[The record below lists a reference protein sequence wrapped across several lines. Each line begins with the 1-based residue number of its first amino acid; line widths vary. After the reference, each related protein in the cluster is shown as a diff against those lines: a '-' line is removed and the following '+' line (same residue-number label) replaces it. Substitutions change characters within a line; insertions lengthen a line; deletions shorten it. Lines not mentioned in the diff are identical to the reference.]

1 MEFQLVPFEEVLNH
15 ILSSIK
21 RKTEVERVPLS
32 RAVGRIL
39 RENIKA
45 TFNYPI
51 WDYSAMDGFAIRSS
65 DTLKATENN
74 PVELKIIGEISAGE
88 FVEEELPSGS
98 AYKIFTGAPIPPGAD
113 AVIEIEKTKVKGDKV
128 LIFHPVEEGANIR
141 KAGEYASLGEI
152 ILEEGKEITPGDIGA
167 LANFGYTYLQVAR
180 RPTVGILATG
190 SELIEPG
197 QPLLKPGQIYN
208 TNSYA
213 LEAAVNQ
220 SGGLATNMGH
230 IEDDYHSMK
239 EFLAQTLHDFDIYIT
254 TGGVSMGEKDYIQF
268 LVKELGIDIKFHRAR
283 VKPGKPTL
291 FGTYDNGRRLFFGLP
306 GNPVSALVNFYLL
319 VYPAM
324 RKLMGAKDLFKPK
337 VKAIL
342 TQDFKRRGAKRREFI
357 RVKVSFGED
366 GQIYA
371 TPYKNVSSGDI
382 LSMSFA
388 NGLGIVY
395 EGVKEIKKG
404 EPIEVILL

>member
-15 ILSSIK
+15 ILGSIK

-32 RAVGRIL
+32 QAVGRIL

-65 DTLKATENN
+65 DTLKTTENN

-113 AVIEIEKTKVKGDKV
+113 AVIEIEKTKVEGDKV

-190 SELIEPG
+190 SELIEPR

-208 TNSYA
+208 TNSYE

-220 SGGLATNMGH
+220 SGGIATNMGH

-239 EFLAQTLHDFDIYIT
+239 EYLAQTLHDFDIYIT

-357 RVKVSFGED
+357 RVKVNFGED

-404 EPIEVILL
+404 EPIEVILI

>member
-15 ILSSIK
+15 ILGSIK

-32 RAVGRIL
+32 QAVGRIL

-113 AVIEIEKTKVKGDKV
+113 AVIEIEKTKVEGDKV

-208 TNSYA
+208 TNSYE

-220 SGGLATNMGH
+220 SGGIATNMGH
-230 IEDDYHSMK
+230 IEDNYHSMK
-239 EFLAQTLHDFDIYIT
+239 EYLAQTLHDFDIYIT

-357 RVKVSFGED
+357 RVKVNFGED

-404 EPIEVILL
+404 EPIEVILI